1 MSRSDSPQ
9 AIWQAEEERLAALD
23 AEQARTER
31 RLAVRPVRKRSRKT
45 PSKPSDG
52 FDVAAKRIE
61 AKAERDAADA
71 KAAKAARRAKAAEC
85 EHGLKVTPGSRM
97 VDDPLEPG
105 AKLKAVVNLAE
116 HPLEMMLARRRL
128 TQAQYEAGIRFR
140 AIYEHAM
147 IGPGRGIDPGKIK
160 VDGGKMGD
168 PLSDAVLHAH
178 GELKRILPRL
188 GRNGSDVVLK
198 VCGQGMSISDLAK
211 VWPGGDSD
219 KLKIAFIGP
228 RLKEALDVLAEEV
241 WGATGPDHGRISGE
255 RYDTVIYDEQAVAVA
270 NQSYLRKRGISL

>member
-1 MSRSDSPQ
+1 MSRSDE
-9 AIWQAEEERLAALD
+9 AERIAQVDRDERARRRQRQEAFAAERASAA
-23 AEQARTER
+23 AE
-31 RLAVRPVRKRSRKT
+31 
-45 PSKPSDG
+45 
-52 FDVAAKRIE
+52 AKRAQE
-61 AKAERDAADA
+61 LKLLGEV
-71 KAAKAARRAKAAEC
+71 KAAKASGAMPSTSKVRHRPVVKAGKAPVL
-85 EHGLKVTPGSRM
+85 GTRT
-97 VDDPLEPG
+97 VDDPMEAG
-105 AKLKAVVNLAE
+105 SKLKATVNLAE

-147 IGPGRGIDPGKIK
+147 IGPGRGIDPSKIK

-270 NQSYLRKRGISL
+270 NQTYLRKRGISL